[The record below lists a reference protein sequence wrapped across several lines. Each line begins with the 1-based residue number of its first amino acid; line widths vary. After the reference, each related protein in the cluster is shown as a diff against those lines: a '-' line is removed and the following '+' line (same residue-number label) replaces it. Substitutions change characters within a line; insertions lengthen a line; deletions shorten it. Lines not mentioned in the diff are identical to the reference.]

1 MGEPIKI
8 LDLAKDMLRLSGLDE
23 GIDIDIV
30 YTGLQKGEK
39 MFEEL
44 FYRSEEP
51 DFSGH
56 EKILVCRAGG
66 NHNEA
71 GEDHPDAGMMGSEE
85 SSAVIRDIDLL
96 VGAARVGQLDRVYQ
110 LLKKIVPEYG
120 RDGCSTMN
128 PDVREVPD
136 GKGIPDKKAALSSP
150 GYVINRAQMQ

>member
-1 MGEPIKI
+1 
-8 LDLAKDMLRLSGLDE
+8 MLRISGLDE
-23 GIDIDIV
+23 GVDIDIV

-39 MFEEL
+39 MCEEL

-85 SSAVIRDIDLL
+85 SSAVIREIDLL
-96 VGAARVGQLDRVYQ
+96 VGAARVGQLDLVHQ
-110 LLKKIVPEYG
+110 LLKKVVPQYSG
-120 RDGCSTMN
+120 DGWSTMN
-128 PDVREVPD
+128 PNAGEVPD
-136 GKGIPDKKAALSSP
+136 GNGIPDEKAALDAP
-150 GYVINRAQMQ
+150 GYVMKPARAR